1 MQLYMSHT
9 SPYARKVRVFG
20 LELGLEAQLDEV
32 PVNALEDPETLVA
45 VNPVSKIPAL
55 VTDDGMPIHDSR
67 VILAY
72 LASLV
77 PATDLYPQPND
88 PQRWP
93 AMTLAAHCDAILDA
107 AVALRMEQV
116 RQPGER
122 SIYWQ
127 GRWRAQI
134 ERALDALPERLAALP
149 AYRPYA
155 ELLTA
160 VALGYLDFRHAT
172 LGWRNGRPELAAL
185 YERWSKRPSFVAT
198 RPPAA

>member
-32 PVNALEDPETLVA
+32 PVDPTEDPEALVA

-55 VTDDGMPIHDSR
+55 VTDDGMNIHDSR
-67 VILAY
+67 VIFAY

-77 PATDLYPQPND
+77 PPTDLYPQPAD

-107 AVALRMEQV
+107 AVAWRLEQL

-122 SIYWQ
+122 SIFWQ
-127 GRWRAQI
+127 GRWKAQI
-134 ERALDALPERLAALP
+134 ERALDALPDRIAALP

-160 VALGYLDFRHAT
+160 VAIGYLEFRHKN
-172 LGWRNGRPELAAL
+172 LGWRGGRPALAEI
-185 YERWSKRPSFVAT
+185 YDRWSKRPSFIAT
-198 RPPAA
+198 RHPSA

>member
-1 MQLYMSHT
+1 MSHT

-32 PVNALEDPETLVA
+32 PVTPTDDPEALVA

-55 VTDDGMPIHDSR
+55 VTDDGINIHDSR
-67 VILAY
+67 VIIAY

-77 PATDLYPQPND
+77 PPTDLYPQPAD
-88 PQRWP
+88 PQRWQ
-93 AMTLAAHCDAILDA
+93 AMTMAAHCDAILDA
-107 AVALRMEQV
+107 AVSWRLEQL

-127 GRWRAQI
+127 GRWKAQI
-134 ERALDALPERLAALP
+134 ERALDALP

-155 ELLTA
+155 ELLIA
-160 VALGYLDFRHAT
+160 VALGYLEFRHPT
-172 LGWRNGRPELAAL
+172 LGWRNNRPALVEL
-185 YERWSKRPSFVAT
+185 YDRWSKRPSMVAT
-198 RPPAA
+198 RHPAV

>member
-9 SPYARKVRVFG
+9 SPYARKVRVFAI
-20 LELGLEAQLDEV
+20 ELDLEARVDEV
-32 PVNALEDPETLVA
+32 PVAPLEDPEALVA

-55 VTDDGMPIHDSR
+55 VTDDGMHIYDSR

-77 PATDLYPQPND
+77 PPNDLYPQPTD
-88 PQRWP
+88 PARWP

-107 AVALRMEQV
+107 AVAWVQEQR

-122 SIYWQ
+122 SVYWQ

-134 ERALDALPERLAALP
+134 ERALDALPERLDALP
-149 AYRPYA
+149 VYRPYC

-160 VALGYLDFRHAT
+160 VALGYLDFRHPT
-172 LGWRNGRPELAAL
+172 LGWRSGREALAGL
-185 YERWSKRPSFVAT
+185 HDRWSKRPSMVAT
-198 RPPAA
+198 RPPVG

>member
-9 SPYARKVRVFG
+9 SPYARKVRVFA
-20 LELGLEAQLDEV
+20 LELGLEAQIDEV
-32 PVNALEDPETLVA
+32 PVNPTEDPEALVA

-55 VTDDGMPIHDSR
+55 VTDDGMSIHDSR

-77 PATDLYPQPND
+77 PPTDLYPQPAD
-88 PQRWP
+88 AARWP

-107 AVALRMEQV
+107 AVAWRMEQL

-122 SIYWQ
+122 SVYWQ

-160 VALGYLDFRHAT
+160 VAIGYVEFRHAT
-172 LGWRNGRPELAAL
+172 LGWRQGRAELAEI
-185 YERWSKRPSFVAT
+185 YDRWARRPSFVAT
-198 RPPAA
+198 RHPAG